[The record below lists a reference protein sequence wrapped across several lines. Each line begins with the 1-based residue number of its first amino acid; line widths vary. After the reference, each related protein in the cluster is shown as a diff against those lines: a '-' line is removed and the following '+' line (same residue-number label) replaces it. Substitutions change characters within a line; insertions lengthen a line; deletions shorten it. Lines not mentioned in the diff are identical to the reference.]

1 MYACFRVSSLVEED
15 EEEEIYYV
23 SSTVGTIW
31 FKNLFSLRLPPH
43 QNPRATKTMAKS
55 THNLLRIYL

>member
-1 MYACFRVSSLVEED
+1 LVEED